1 MKNSNKAVRFVTY
14 TAMGIALV
22 LLAQWLG
29 SMLPAGAVI
38 VGPFAVKQL
47 ITGSLVNCILI
58 VFAACVGVGSA
69 VTVGLLS
76 AVLASLIGVGPQV
89 LPIVPLIACGNALL
103 VLTYWFFAERESLP
117 MLAGSILAAIVKC
130 AFLWITVP
138 ALLSALTS
146 VPAKQTAALSVM
158 FSWPQ
163 GLTALIG
170 GLLALPIIRRLK
182 KERKRDC

>member
-1 MKNSNKAVRFVTY
+1 MKTQSKTIHFITY

-22 LLAQWLG
+22 ILAQWLG
-29 SMLPAGAVI
+29 SLLPAGAVI

-58 VFAACVGVGSA
+58 VFTDCVGVGSA
-69 VTVGLLS
+69 VTIGLLS
-76 AVLASLIGVGPQV
+76 AVLASVIGVGPQV

-103 VLTYWFFAERESLP
+103 ALVYWLSTAKMKNPTLF
-117 MLAGSILAAIVKC
+117 GVIVAAIAKC
-130 AFLWITVP
+130 AFLWLTIP
-138 ALLSALTS
+138 AVLHALIS
-146 VPAKQTAALSVM
+146 VPEKQATNLSVM

-170 GLLALPIIRRLK
+170 GLLALSIIPRLT
-182 KERKRDC
+182 KRAQD